1 MAVRKQIEG
10 QMSWA
15 YDEAVYQESLIKD
28 GANVAN
34 NVNTFQLS
42 RMAEYPK
49 QVNVNF
55 FKTNFWIYGAGEEV
69 IPQIPPA
76 LYNAVFKVTG
86 KRFRSLPLKNHDLS
100 WG

>member
-10 QMSWA
+10 QVAWA
-15 YDEAVYQESLIKD
+15 FDEAVYQENVVQD
-28 GANVAN
+28 GRSISRNID
-34 NVNTFQLS
+34 TFPIS
-42 RMAEYPK
+42 RMVEYPK
-49 QVNVNF
+49 EINIAF
-55 FKTNFWIYGAGEEV
+55 FKTKFWVYGVGEEN